1 MEILRLCA
9 IGLITALLSL
19 FLRGQKNP
27 LALPVSLGGGCL
39 LLFYALPYFRDVLG
53 LMGELSAGTGLDNA
67 YVSMLVRIIAVTF
80 LTEICTAL
88 CRDAGESALAQTL
101 EGCGKLLILGMS
113 MPVITALFEAVISFL
128 PA

>member
-1 MEILRLCA
+1 MEILRLSA

-19 FLRGQKNP
+19 FLRQHKSA

-39 LLFYALPYFRDVLG
+39 LLFFAVPYFRDILG
-53 LMGELSAGTGLDNA
+53 FLGEFVAGTGLDSA
-67 YVSMLVRIIAVTF
+67 YVGILVRIIGVTF
-80 LTEICTAL
+80 LTEIAAAL

-101 EGCGKLLILGMS
+101 ELCGKLLILGMS